1 MKALLLDDHP
11 LILSAMQ
18 ALVRGLGS
26 HVCAD
31 AVETPK
37 ELRAYLASHNDV
49 DILLL
54 DLKLGTMDGFDL
66 LAELRGSHPDLPVVI
81 VSASENPGDVRRALA
96 SGALGFVPKRASNE
110 MLFEALHM
118 VLSGGMFVPPMA
130 QQQAQDPSS
139 LSEPSRSAKLDE
151 LDAPTRS
158 LPGLLGPGA
167 SMGPVKQIGPAQR
180 TPAGSLRED
189 ARAVQSLYDSLGL
202 TPRQLE
208 VLQLLLQG
216 QPNKMIAREL
226 SLSVETIKDHVAA
239 VLRALGVNSRTQAVL
254 AINQMLQRDGRGA
267 DGEPA

>member
-31 AVETPK
+31 AVETPE
-37 ELRAYLASHNDV
+37 ELRAYLAKHSDV

-151 LDAPTRS
+151 LDEPARA
-158 LPGLLGPGA
+158 LPGPTE
-167 SMGPVKQIGPAQR
+167 PVGPAPR
-180 TPAGSLRED
+180 MPVSSLRED
-189 ARAVQSLYDSLGL
+189 TRVAQTLYDRLGL

-254 AINQMLQRDGRGA
+254 AINQMMQRDGRDA
-267 DGEPA
+267 DGEPR